1 MKIFTLI
8 LFVTGFTFYSDAQNV
23 GIGTDDPEMPLHVEG
38 GIGTGLRITR
48 AGVSTVKLD
57 FIANV
62 NEASLGTT
70 SNHGIRFLT
79 NNSVRMDLNNL
90 GNVSIGSING
100 PQKLNV
106 NGAVRLGSSAINSSG
121 SIRYFQNDFQGYNGS
136 EWLSLTSGGSGSS
149 FWLDTDPDGIHYD
162 EGNVGIG
169 TTPRADTKL
178 FINGATKVGGKV
190 YLKSNSNIISG
201 TSYLSGTITLENSY
215 AALLGGNSG
224 SSRGIQMLSMGEP
237 ILGDYSSEINV
248 FNNDD
253 IQAISLDFVAGKGT
267 VVSERLEIK
276 GAGSTDV
283 NMQILS
289 ELNNSAELRF
299 LDDGATR
306 IRIRGNEGST
316 NGAEIQMF
324 NMDDVRTIEI
334 DADFSGKGRITTDE
348 ILIKGGS
355 DFAENFD
362 IVAEVKPL
370 PGMVVS
376 IDPDHAG
383 KLMLSQT
390 AYDTKVAGIVSGA
403 NGISPGMMMGQEN
416 SIADGEYPVA
426 LSGRVYAYAS
436 IEGGAIKPGDLL
448 TTAAKE
454 GHVMK
459 VNDVQKA
466 QGAIIGKAMTHITEE
481 GKLVLVLVNLH

>member
-253 IQAISLDFVAGKGT
+253 IQAISLDFV
-267 VVSERLEIK
+267 
-276 GAGSTDV
+276 
-283 NMQILS
+283 
-289 ELNNSAELRF
+289 
-299 LDDGATR
+299 
-306 IRIRGNEGST
+306 
-316 NGAEIQMF
+316 
-324 NMDDVRTIEI
+324 
-334 DADFSGKGRITTDE
+334 
-348 ILIKGGS
+348 GS